1 MTYGD
6 LLPGDMVIYRKF
18 DRIELT
24 WFVLEVNLKRE
35 VIWLST
41 DYVMNYST
49 IVKSGMSHLDIIG
62 APGYEVFLTPR
73 CRV

>member
-1 MTYGD
+1 MRYGD

-18 DRIELT
+18 DRIEMT
-24 WFVLEVNLKRE
+24 WFVLEVSLKRE

-41 DYVMNYST
+41 DYVMKYST
-49 IVKSGMSHLDIIG
+49 IVKSGMSHLDIID